1 VNIREKADNLRISP
15 GPPYIHDRL
24 APGRD
29 SPQNHCMRFTPQF
42 LEELRD
48 RLPVSEVVGRR
59 VKLKRAG
66 REWKGLSPFQQ
77 EKTPSFTVNDQK
89 QFYHDFSTGK
99 HGNIFDFVM
108 ETEGVS
114 FPEAVERLASMAGL
128 ALPAVTPDAARH
140 EQRRKTL
147 HDVMELAAKFF
158 ADTLA
163 SRNGAKARGY
173 LGDRAILP
181 ATQLQFRIGYAPP
194 DRFALKEHLGGQG
207 VAVED
212 MVEAGLLVAADD
224 IPVPYDRFRD
234 RVMFPIADFRGR
246 VIAFGGRALEKEVA
260 AKYLNSPETP
270 LFHKGDNLYNIASA
284 RQAAHD
290 GAPLVVVEGYVD
302 VIAMV
307 GAGFPASVAPL
318 GTALTENQLALLWK
332 MADEPILCFD
342 GDRAGQKAAYRAAE
356 LALPLLAPAKSLRFA
371 LLPEGQD
378 PDDLARSG
386 GRGAIEEVIG
396 AARGLADVIWSR
408 EIEGGSYATPERR
421 AALEARIKNLTNGIR
436 DEVVR
441 RYYRQDLAERLQRT
455 FAPEPGRGGYG
466 RGNYPRAGGES
477 GRRFAPRGSFTP
489 GAAGRFEPRGARSQ
503 NPGSPTID
511 RQPYQVAS
519 PQLALSPI
527 MRGQRSVMSRRE
539 ALILQSLINHPWLLH
554 DHLEEVAALELAH
567 PEAHKLRAGII
578 AAFADDSHADDPVAE
593 TARLRVDLDKSGYT
607 KQIQLVERALTTKDV
622 WGSQPGAAAEDVL
635 STWHQ
640 LVSLHRQWH
649 SLLRELKDAEAALGE
664 EASEANLAWLRD
676 VKARLE
682 SLDGTEALI
691 EGFGESSGRL
701 QRSV

>member
-1 VNIREKADNLRISP
+1 
-15 GPPYIHDRL
+15 
-24 APGRD
+24 
-29 SPQNHCMRFTPQF
+29 MRFTPQF
-42 LEELRD
+42 LEELRA

-114 FPEAVERLASMAGL
+114 FPEAVERLASMAGV

-147 HDVMELAAKFF
+147 HDVMELATKFF
-158 ADTLA
+158 VDTLA

-173 LGDRAILP
+173 LGDRAISP
-181 ATQLQFRIGYAPP
+181 TTQLQFRIGYAPL
-194 DRFALKEHLGGQG
+194 DRFALKEYLGGQG
-207 VAVED
+207 VPVED
-212 MVEAGLLVAADD
+212 MVEAGLLVAGDD

-234 RVMFPIADFRGR
+234 RVMFPITDVRGR

-270 LFHKGDNLYNIASA
+270 LFHKGDNLYNLATA

-318 GTALTENQLALLWK
+318 GTALTENQLALLWR

-356 LALPLLAPAKSLRFA
+356 LALPLLAPGKSLRFA

-408 EIEGGSYATPERR
+408 EIEAGSYATPERR
-421 AALEARIKNLTNGIR
+421 AALEARIKELTNGIR

-441 RYYRQDLAERLQRT
+441 RYYRQDLAQRLQRT
-455 FAPEPGRGGYG
+455 FAPEAGRSGYG
-466 RGNYPRAGGES
+466 RGNYPRAGSES

-503 NPGSPTID
+503 APAGSQTIN

-527 MRGQRSVMSRRE
+527 MRGQRSAMSRRE

-567 PEAHKLRAGII
+567 PEAHRLRAGII
-578 AAFADDSHADDPVAE
+578 AAFANDHHHGAALDGQSEKMRADLAE
-593 TARLRVDLDKSGYT
+593 SGFS
-607 KQIQLVERALTTKDV
+607 QALQRVERAITTSAV
-622 WGSQPGAAAEDVL
+622 WGTQAGAAREDVL
-635 STWHQ
+635 STWRQ

-691 EGFGESSGRL
+691 EGFGESSGRF

>member
-1 VNIREKADNLRISP
+1 M
-15 GPPYIHDRL
+15 H
-24 APGRD
+24 
-29 SPQNHCMRFTPQF
+29 FTPQF
-42 LEELRD
+42 LEELRA

-158 ADTLA
+158 AEMLA

-173 LGDRAILP
+173 LGDRAISP
-181 ATQLQFRIGYAPP
+181 ATQVQFRIGYALP

-207 VAVED
+207 VPVDD
-212 MVEAGLLVAADD
+212 MVEAGLLVAGDD

-234 RVMFPIADFRGR
+234 RVMFPITDLRGR

-270 LFHKGDNLYNIASA
+270 LFHKGDNLYNLATA
-284 RQAAHD
+284 RPAAHD

-386 GRGAIEEVIG
+386 GRGAVEEVIG

-455 FAPEPGRGGYG
+455 FAPETGRGGYG
-466 RGNYPRAGGES
+466 RGNYQRVGSES

-503 NPGSPTID
+503 SSAGSQTID

-527 MRGQRSVMSRRE
+527 MRGQRSAISRRE

-578 AAFADDSHADDPVAE
+578 AAFANDHHHAAE
-593 TARLRVDLDKSGYT
+593 PREQSEKMRADLAGSGFS
-607 KQIQLVERALTTKDV
+607 QALQRVERAITTSAV
-622 WGSQPGAAAEDVL
+622 WGTQAGAAREDVL

-691 EGFGESSGRL
+691 EGFGESSGRV

>member
-1 VNIREKADNLRISP
+1 
-15 GPPYIHDRL
+15 
-24 APGRD
+24 
-29 SPQNHCMRFTPQF
+29 MRFTPSF
-42 LEELRD
+42 IDELKA

-114 FPEAVERLASMAGL
+114 FPEAVERLAAMAGVP
-128 ALPAVTPDAARH
+128 LPAVTPDAARH

-158 ADTLA
+158 AGTLA
-163 SRNGAKARGY
+163 SRHGAKARGY
-173 LGDRAILP
+173 LSDRSITP
-181 ATQLQFRIGYAPP
+181 ATQLQFRLGYALGE
-194 DRFALKEHLGGQG
+194 RFALKEHLGGQG
-207 VAVED
+207 IPVED
-212 MVEAGLLVAADD
+212 MVEAGLLIGGED

-234 RVMFPIADFRGR
+234 RVMFPITDVRGR
-246 VIAFGGRALEKEVA
+246 VIAFGGRALEKDVA

-270 LFHKGDNLYNIASA
+270 LFHKGDNLYNLATA

-290 GAPLVVVEGYVD
+290 GAQLIVVEGYVD

-307 GAGFPASVAPL
+307 TSGFAGSVAPL

-342 GDRAGQKAAYRAAE
+342 GDRAGQKAAYRAAD
-356 LALPLLAPAKSLRFA
+356 LAIPHLKPGKSLRFA

-396 AARGLADVIWSR
+396 AARGLADMIWSR

-421 AALEARIKNLTNGIR
+421 AALEARIGELSNGIR

-441 RYYRQDLAERLQRT
+441 RYYRQDLTERLQRM
-455 FAPEPGRGGYG
+455 FAPEGGRGGNYG
-466 RGNYPRAGGES
+466 GNFRGRPGES
-477 GRRFAPRGSFTP
+477 PRRFAPRGAAGSGRFAP
-489 GAAGRFEPRGARSQ
+489 GAGKWQGISGPGALGRG
-503 NPGSPTID
+503 
-511 RQPYQVAS
+511 PYQAAS
-519 PQLALSPI
+519 PQLATSSI
-527 MRGQRSVMSRRE
+527 MRGQRSAISRRE
-539 ALILQSLINHPWLLH
+539 ALILQTLINHPWLLH
-554 DHLEEVAALELAH
+554 DHLEEIAALELAH
-567 PEAHKLRAGII
+567 PESHKLRAGII
-578 AAFADDSHADDPVAE
+578 AAFANDHHHGGDDSEASEKMRADLE
-593 TARLRVDLDKSGYT
+593 RGGFSQILQRVDKA
-607 KQIQLVERALTTKDV
+607 ITTSAV
-622 WGSQPGAAAEDVL
+622 WAVRSGAAREDVL
-635 STWHQ
+635 ATWHQ

-649 SLLRELKDAEAALGE
+649 SLLRELKDAELALGD

-676 VKARLE
+676 VKARISE
-682 SLDGTEALI
+682 VDGTEALI
-691 EGFGESSGRL
+691 EGFGQLSGRF